1 MPVLDGSGYLVS
13 AKGRPHADKIFMII
27 SAETAKTDTAKGMRA
42 LAPMVLKVADH
53 QAVFLW
59 VPGQAEMIE
68 HEAGV
73 P

>member
-1 MPVLDGSGYLVS
+1 
-13 AKGRPHADKIFMII
+13 
-27 SAETAKTDTAKGMRA
+27 
-42 LAPMVLKVADH
+42 MVLKVADH

>member
-1 MPVLDGSGYLVS
+1 
-13 AKGRPHADKIFMII
+13 MII

-42 LAPMVLKVADH
+42 LAPMVLKVAHH
-53 QAVFLW
+53 QVVFLW

-68 HEAGV
+68 HEAGA